1 MPADCSRLRI
11 GLLGD
16 LLILAAFQQAGELFG
31 LNLDNLE
38 IRIYSRR
45 RIAHIIKELPGLISD
60 RPQHPALVQQPLCIF
75 HEQPILQLISG
86 LFLPHIHNSLFT
98 QILVKHMYASY
109 CSNKQ

>member
-60 RPQHPALVQQPLCIF
+60 RPQQPLCIF
-75 HEQPILQLISG
+75 HEQPILKLISG
-86 LFLPHIHNSLFT
+86 LFLPRIHNSLFT
-98 QILVKHMYASY
+98 LTAVYL
-109 CSNKQ
+109 NFG